1 VLVVIQSLR
10 YRSIILRDMITCGKN
25 MTRIYHKV
33 VRITRMHQYL
43 ITHRNNVTKN
53 GSDVCGLKDSININD
68 RNY

>member
-1 VLVVIQSLR
+1 VLVVIQPLR
-10 YRSIILRDMITCGKN
+10 YRGIILRAMIMCGKN
-25 MTRIYHKV
+25 MSRIHHKV
-33 VRITRMHQYL
+33 VRIIRMHKYL